1 MFSKG
6 ISQSFTARNGSKPRG
21 FWHLTLCTLL
31 SSQGSDAPD
40 IRPYNWLSLRGN
52 LSNLASVRVRVKSTS
67 RRALGILVP
76 ENAPFDR
83 SEGPGTRDCF
93 PAETTEHV
101 DVDVG
106 CSDWEVVPLEAGS
119 SAAFPNLWGDER

>member
-6 ISQSFTARNGSKPRG
+6 ISSAVLPRKEPYDRG

-40 IRPYNWLSLRGN
+40 FRPERLSLRG
-52 LSNLASVRVRVKSTS
+52 TS
-67 RRALGILVP
+67 MLFLLPAW
-76 ENAPFDR
+76 
-83 SEGPGTRDCF
+83 F
-93 PAETTEHV
+93 PVTGFEANFIKLYKAKNRFLFCL
-101 DVDVG
+101 DL
-106 CSDWEVVPLEAGS
+106 VPLEAGS

>member
-6 ISQSFTARNGSKPRG
+6 ISSAVLPRKEPYDRG

-40 IRPYNWLSLRGN
+40 FRPCDWLSLRGN
-52 LSNLASVRVRVKSTS
+52 LTTLASARIRVKSS
-67 RRALGILVP
+67 ERRVFGTRVP
-76 ENAPFDR
+76 ENAPFVR
-83 SEGPGTRDCF
+83 SEGSCEELIPGQNEEPHRN
-93 PAETTEHV
+93 
-101 DVDVG
+101 DVG
-106 CSDWEVVPLEAGS
+106 CFDWELVPLEAGS